1 MANTSHR
8 PEAERPIAPPGTVWH
23 HLTRHWLG
31 RLLLAV
37 LVLGA
42 VIWVT
47 YAFTNLLVY
56 LLVGW
61 LLAYLL
67 RPIVD
72 RLQWL
77 GRVPAILLTLA
88 GFIAVISLLLTS
100 LIPFLARQVAE
111 LSQLISLEALENAL
125 RELERWLARFVPLQP
140 GTLMRLL
147 RQAFETLIR
156 EQQLAGTFNS
166 ILDLFTNLFYAV
178 LVIPFVT
185 FFVLKDGVHLRRS
198 LLQLMPNRYFELTL
212 AVLEKLGSSM
222 GRYFRALFL
231 QSLAVA
237 ALASALLYLVG
248 LRFALA
254 VGVFVGIAN
263 TIPYFGPLIGFIAGT
278 LVGIAQTGDF
288 SMVLKVLVAM
298 GLTQMADNVLFQP
311 MIFARAAQAHPLII
325 LFAVLVSA
333 QLAGIVGM
341 LLAIPVLTVVRTAI
355 VQLRWGVQNYHIVTA
370 KPA

>member
-1 MANTSHR
+1 MTMANVAHEPNTASSS
-8 PEAERPIAPPGTVWH
+8 AVWH

-31 RLLLAV
+31 RLVLAG
-37 LVLGA
+37 LMLGA
-42 VIWVT
+42 VVWVT

-88 GFIAVISLLLTS
+88 GCIALISLLLTS
-100 LIPFLARQVAE
+100 LLPFLARQVAE
-111 LSQLISLEALENAL
+111 LSQLISLEALQSAIG
-125 RELERWLARFVPLQP
+125 ELERWLVRFIPIQP

-147 RQAFETLIR
+147 RQGFETLIR
-156 EQQLAGTFNS
+156 EQQLAGTVSS

-198 LLQLMPNRYFELTL
+198 LLQLIPNRYFELTL
-212 AVLEKLGSSM
+212 AILEKLGGSV

-237 ALASALLYLVG
+237 TLASVLLYIFG
-248 LRFALA
+248 LHFALA
-254 VGVFVGIAN
+254 VGVFAGIAN
-263 TIPYFGPLIGFIAGT
+263 TIPYFGPLMGFVAGT

-288 SMVLKVLVAM
+288 SMVFRVLVAM
-298 GLTQMADNVLFQP
+298 GLTQVVDNVLFQP
-311 MIFARAAQAHPLII
+311 MIFSRAAQAHPLII
-325 LFAVLVSA
+325 LFAVLVGA

-341 LLAIPVLTVVRTAI
+341 LLAIPVLTVVRTAF
-355 VQLRWGVQNYHIVTA
+355 VQLRWGMQNYHIVRATSS
-370 KPA
+370 